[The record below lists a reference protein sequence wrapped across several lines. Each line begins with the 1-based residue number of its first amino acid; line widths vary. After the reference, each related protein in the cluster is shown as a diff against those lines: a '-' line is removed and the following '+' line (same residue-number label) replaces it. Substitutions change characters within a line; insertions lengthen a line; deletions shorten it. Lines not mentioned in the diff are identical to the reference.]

1 MWLWQF
7 QAIQALGV
15 VIYHALDYGLQESE
29 ERHLSR
35 DLEHLLEVMINPDEE
50 EDEELQNACDEGIEK
65 DAKEGYTFAD
75 IIVVGAG
82 MMTKKTLLSLSEE
95 DSAPSP
101 SPNHTHNLA
110 PWPPPM
116 EEMFISCCLLT
127 DYICEIW
134 KTKQAIWTF

>member
-110 PWPPPM
+110 PWPPPT
-116 EEMFISCCLLT
+116 EEMFNSCCLFIWNSKLT
-127 DYICEIW
+127 IICETW
-134 KTKQAIWTF
+134 KN

>member
-1 MWLWQF
+1 M
-7 QAIQALGV
+7 

-82 MMTKKTLLSLSEE
+82 MIPLHFLKRINPPSQPHTQ
-95 DSAPSP
+95 PSP
-101 SPNHTHNLA
+101 LTSTHRRNV
-110 PWPPPM
+110 
-116 EEMFISCCLLT
+116 
-127 DYICEIW
+127 
-134 KTKQAIWTF
+134 